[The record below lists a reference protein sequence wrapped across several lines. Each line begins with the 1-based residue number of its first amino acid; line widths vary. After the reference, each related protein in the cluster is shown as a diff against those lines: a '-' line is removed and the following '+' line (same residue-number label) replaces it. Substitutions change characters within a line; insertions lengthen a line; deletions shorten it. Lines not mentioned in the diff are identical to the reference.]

1 MNERVAGGEREPIV
15 APDAEQ
21 AALVALDQALR
32 RCEDGAVSLTLP
44 DGAQIGLPATAA
56 EMLRRTVHELAR
68 GRVLTLLTTGRELT
82 TQQAA
87 DLLNVSRPYLIQ
99 LLDKGELA
107 YHMVGTHRRVPL
119 DTLLT
124 YRHESKKRTRA
135 ALRELTQLSQELGMY
150 DMPATAT
157 AVKTR

>member
-119 DTLLT
+119 DALLT
-124 YRHESKKRTRA
+124 YRRA
-135 ALRELTQLSQELGMY
+135 WDERRDQAINELVQISEDLGLY
-150 DMPATAT
+150 DVPATA
-157 AVKTR
+157 AVATSR

>member
-1 MNERVAGGEREPIV
+1 MNEQTTGGEREPIV
-15 APDAEQ
+15 ALDAEQ

-68 GRVLTLLTTGRELT
+68 GRALTLLTTGRDLT

-87 DLLNVSRPYLIQ
+87 ELLNVSRPYLIQ

-119 DTLLT
+119 DALLA
-124 YRHESKKRTRA
+124 YRRA
-135 ALRELTQLSQELGMY
+135 WDERRDQALNELVQMSEDLGMY
-150 DMPATAT
+150 DIPATAD
-157 AVKTR
+157 AVTSR